1 MNILIFGGTGFLG
14 EKLVAKIKQKNVVF
28 VYINKTQLKNK
39 KNTKKQKLKNLIMR
53 ISTNL

>member
-28 VYINKTQLKNK
+28 VYINKTQLN
-39 KNTKKQKLKNLIMR
+39 N
-53 ISTNL
+53 